1 MGAGFRGGRGGRW
14 AAPYA
19 GYGYGAPYAATPYGA
34 APTREQEVE
43 TLQRQAESFKDA
55 LAEIQKR
62 IDELEPKAQKK

>member
-1 MGAGFRGGRGGRW
+1 V
-14 AAPYA
+14 PYT
-19 GYGYGAPYAATPYGA
+19 GYGYSVPYAAPYGA